1 MPKLFYGTCIPG
13 CAHNLTVKWITSGV
27 AAIAGAVGL
36 FLGLASTLG
45 WGAGVPAG
53 VALWAGAI
61 GALVLSGVVHRPHNP
76 RAFLV
81 PSLGCLIASVA
92 TAVEMPRFL
101 RVTDAIQLWVIM
113 GSGVY
118 LFFGLALL
126 IAAGFS
132 ALIAK

>member
-1 MPKLFYGTCIPG
+1 M
-13 CAHNLTVKWITSGV
+13 TSVV
-27 AAIAGAVGL
+27 AATMGAAGL
-36 FLGLASTLG
+36 YLGLASTLG
-45 WGAGVPAG
+45 WGGGILAG

-61 GALVLSGVVHRPHNP
+61 GALYLSGVVHRPKSP

-81 PSLGCLIASVA
+81 PGLGCLVASLA
-92 TAVEMPRFL
+92 TAVEMPRLL
-101 RVTDAIQLWVIM
+101 RATEATQLWVLM

-126 IAAGFS
+126 IASGFS